1 MFRDQKL
8 NIFLGIILAAG
19 SLSADAAVSAAEA
32 AKLGKEL
39 TPMGSEH
46 GANANG
52 SIPVW
57 TGGTNFTDEQKKLT
71 LTQLKELFAEARKIP
86 KEDFPKMYDEATA
99 KGEIPV
105 PPAMKEMYEASRDKI
120 GDNYKPLFTI
130 TAANM
135 AQYADKLS
143 EGQKAMLKAY
153 PTYKITVYPSVRT
166 AFFPDAINAAT
177 LKNATSAKLE
187 GTESVLGAELGFPF
201 PIPKNGA
208 EVMWNSKLKF
218 RGTAVRRFNDQ
229 AIVKPDGDFKIT
241 KLIEDVK
248 FKYANLKERAG
259 PGNRIFAYYIAKTVA
274 PPRVAGQIYLVHE
287 PFAGMRVAW
296 IYNPGLARI
305 NRAPDVG
312 YDNPSVG
319 TDGEQFNDQV
329 DMFNGALDR
338 YDWKLVGKKE
348 MYIPYNAY
356 TMSIPILSYKEM
368 LRAHHV
374 NPKYTRHE
382 LHRVWVVDATL
393 KSGLRHAFKRRTF
406 YLDEDSWSIAGVDC
420 YDNRDQLWKYQEGH
434 LITAPFIPT
443 TTAIPEVIHDLQSKR
458 YFTTAMINEADNIV
472 DFEINY
478 EDSHFDPANFKRLI
492 R

>member
-1 MFRDQKL
+1 MMKSFVPL
-8 NIFLGIILAAG
+8 VATLAMAG
-19 SLSADAAVSAAEA
+19 LPAFAAD
-32 AKLGKEL
+32 L
-39 TPMGSEH
+39 TPMGSERA
-46 GANANG
+46 GNAAG
-52 SIPVW
+52 TIPVW
-57 TGGTNFTDEQKKLT
+57 TGGENFTQEQKTLT
-71 LTQLKELFAEARKIP
+71 LARLKELFAEARKIGY
-86 KEDFPKMYDEATA
+86 ENFPKMYDEAVA

-105 PPAMKEMYEASRDKI
+105 PPSMKQMYEQSKEKI
-120 GDNYKPLFTI
+120 GNNYKPLFSI

-135 AQYADKLS
+135 AQYEKNLT

-166 AFFPDAINAAT
+166 SFFPDAVNAAT
-177 LKNATSAKLE
+177 AKNATSAKLE
-187 GTESVLGAELGFPF
+187 GTESVVGAQLGFPF
-201 PIPKNGA
+201 PHPKNGA
-208 EVMWNSKLKF
+208 EVIWNAKLKF
-218 RGTAVRRFNDQ
+218 RGTAAKRYNDQ
-229 AIVKPDGDFKIT
+229 AIVKPDGTHKIT
-241 KLIEDVK
+241 KIIEDVK
-248 FKYANLKERAG
+248 FKYANLKEPPAA
-259 PGNRIFAYYIAKTVA
+259 GNRIFAYYIAKTVA

-287 PFAGMRVAW
+287 PFSGLRAAW
-296 IYNPGLARI
+296 IFNPGLARI

-348 MYIPYNAY
+348 VYIPYNAY

-368 LRAHHV
+368 LKPNHV

-393 KSGLRHAFKRRTF
+393 KAGLRHAFKRRTF
-406 YLDEDSWSIAGVDC
+406 YVDEDSWAFAMIDC
-420 YDNRDQLWKYQEGH
+420 YDNRDKLWKFQEGH
-434 LITAPFIPT
+434 LIVAPFIPT

-458 YFTTAMINEADNIV
+458 YFTTAMINEADQLV

-478 EDSHFDPANFKRLI
+478 DDAYFDPANLKRLT

>member
-1 MFRDQKL
+1 MSIRHL
-8 NIFLGIILAAG
+8 PGMLLCLFLSVAA
-19 SLSADAAVSAAEA
+19 LPARAAVSAEEA
-32 AKLGKEL
+32 ARLGKDL
-39 TPMGSEH
+39 TPMGSERA
-46 GANANG
+46 GNSDG

-57 TGGTNFTDEQKKLT
+57 TGADNFTDEQKKLT
-71 LTQLKELFAEARKIP
+71 RAKIKELFAEARKIP
-86 KEDFPKMYDEATA
+86 KDDFPKMYDDAVA

-105 PPAMKEMYEASRDKI
+105 PPSMKQVYEQAREKI
-120 GDNYKPLFTI
+120 GNNYKPLYTI
-130 TAANM
+130 TAANI
-135 AQYADKLS
+135 AQYAGRLT

-166 AFFPDAINAAT
+166 AFFPNEIYAAT
-177 LKNATSAKLE
+177 AKNAVSAKLE
-187 GTESVLGAELGFPF
+187 GTENVVGAELGFPF
-201 PIPKNGA
+201 PIPRSGA
-208 EVMWNSKLKF
+208 EVLWNAKLKF
-218 RGTAVRRFNDQ
+218 RGTAAKRFNDQ
-229 AIVKPDGDFKIT
+229 AIVKPDGDFKLT
-241 KLIEDVK
+241 KLVEDVK
-248 FKYANLKERAG
+248 FKYANLKERAA
-259 PGNRIFAYYIAKTVA
+259 PGNKIFAYYIAKTVA

-287 PFAGMRVAW
+287 PFSGMRVAW

-356 TMSIPILSYKEM
+356 TMSIPILSYKE
-368 LRAHHV
+368 LLKANHV

-382 LHRVWVVDATL
+382 LHRMWVVDATL

-406 YLDEDSWSIAGVDC
+406 YIDEDSWSIAAVDC
-420 YDNRDQLWKYQEGH
+420 YDNRDKLWKYQEGH

-458 YFTTAMINEADNIV
+458 YFTTAMINEADDLV
-472 DFEINY
+472 DFEISY
-478 EDSHFDPANFKRLI
+478 EDSYFDPANFKRLI

>member
-1 MFRDQKL
+1 MNKQQIISP
-8 NIFLGIILAAG
+8 IFAAA
-19 SLSADAAVSAAEA
+19 LSVASVSASAGVTPAEA
-32 AKLGKEL
+32 ARLGTEL
-39 TPMGSEH
+39 TPMGSVKA
-46 GANANG
+46 GNADN
-52 SIPVW
+52 SLPPW
-57 TGGTNFTDEQKKLT
+57 TGASNFTDEQKT
-71 LTQLKELFAEARKIP
+71 LTRDKIKALFAEARKIP
-86 KEDFPKMYDEATA
+86 KDTFPKMYDDAVA

-105 PPAMKEMYEASRDKI
+105 PPSMKAVYEQAKEKI
-120 GDNYKPLFTI
+120 GTSYKPLFTI

-135 AQYADKLS
+135 AQYANKLT
-143 EGQKAMLKAY
+143 EGHKAMLKAY
-153 PTYKITVYPSVRT
+153 PTYKITVYPTVRT
-166 AFFPDAINAAT
+166 AFFPDAVNAAT
-177 LKNATSAKLE
+177 AKNAVSAKLE
-187 GTESVLGAELGFPF
+187 GTESVAGAELGFPF

-208 EVMWNSKLKF
+208 EVIWNAKLKF
-218 RGTAVRRFNDQ
+218 RGTSAKRFNDQ
-229 AIVKPDGDFKIT
+229 AIVKPDGNFKLT

-248 FKYANLKERAG
+248 FKYANLKERPAAG
-259 PGNRIFAYYIAKTVA
+259 NKIFAYYIAKTVA

-287 PFAGMRVAW
+287 PFSGMRVAW
-296 IYNPGLARI
+296 IFNPGLARI

-338 YDWKLVGKKE
+338 YDWKLIGKKE

-356 TMSIPILSYKEM
+356 TMSIPILSYKE
-368 LRAHHV
+368 LLKPNHV

-406 YLDEDSWSIAGVDC
+406 YVDEDSWSIAGVDL
-420 YDNRDQLWKYQEGH
+420 YDNRDKLWKYQEGH

-458 YFTTAMINEADNIV
+458 YFTTAMINEADDLV
-472 DFEINY
+472 DFEITY
-478 EDSHFDPANFKRLI
+478 EDSYFDPANLKRLT